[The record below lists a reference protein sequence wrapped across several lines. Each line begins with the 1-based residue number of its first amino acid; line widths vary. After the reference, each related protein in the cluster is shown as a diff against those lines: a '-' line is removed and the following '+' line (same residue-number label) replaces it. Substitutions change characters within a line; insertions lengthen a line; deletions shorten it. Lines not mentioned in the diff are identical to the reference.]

1 MIVLLLAVVAILGM
15 VVAAAALILIKRVL
29 AWMARAIAMVALA
42 ALGASGVGMTVA
54 ATGHEI
60 WAAWLAVLSFP
71 LLLWGEVGWLRRS
84 PKREIAATQEKP
96 ALLYSGAS
104 EPADDAVIGAAW
116 EELAALILPEDRS
129 VVFVARDTCARLLHK
144 QQGAPLDLEWM
155 ECAVLIRR
163 SLPELAART
172 SAVWDDAGESERR
185 EVSAAILTD
194 VARLGQR
201 ASVLLDQ
208 HGRQARDALVALRTH
223 IAARTQLS

>member
-15 VVAAAALILIKRVL
+15 VVAAAVLILITRVL
-29 AWMARAIAMVALA
+29 AWIAQAIVMVACA
-42 ALGASGVGMTVA
+42 ALGASVVGITVA
-54 ATGHEI
+54 ATGHDI
-60 WAAWLAVLSFP
+60 WAAWLAVLSLP
-71 LLLWGEVGWLRRS
+71 LLLWGEALWLRRS
-84 PKREIAATQEKP
+84 TKREIAAAREVP
-96 ALLYSGAS
+96 ALLDSGAA
-104 EPADDAVIGAAW
+104 EPADDAAVGAAW
-116 EELAALILPEDRS
+116 KALAAMIPPADRS
-129 VVFVARDTCARLLHK
+129 VLFVARDACARLLYK

-172 SAVWDDAGESERR
+172 SAVWDNAGEGERQ

-201 ASVLLDQ
+201 AAVLLDQ

-223 IAARTQLS
+223 IATRTQLS